1 MNKSILKAAAIVG
14 YITAAL
20 TILSVVVLDIF
31 AIVVQ
36 NLDLSGLTI
45 EEHEAMIVL
54 ITFLAVFLTIIS
66 IPILIATFIGSN
78 KLLTYSKLGDEELAT
93 KQNSVIGWSIF
104 FILTNFIVGVLGFIA
119 VFTGN
124 KVKSFSL
131 ENRLKELQNL
141 YDKGIISKE
150 EYQERRSALIT
161 KTP

>member
-78 KLLTYSKLGDEELAT
+78 KFLTYSKLGDEELAT

-104 FILTNFIVGVLGFIA
+104 FILTNFIIGVLGFIA

-124 KVKSFSL
+124 KNKPFSL

-161 KTP
+161 KAP